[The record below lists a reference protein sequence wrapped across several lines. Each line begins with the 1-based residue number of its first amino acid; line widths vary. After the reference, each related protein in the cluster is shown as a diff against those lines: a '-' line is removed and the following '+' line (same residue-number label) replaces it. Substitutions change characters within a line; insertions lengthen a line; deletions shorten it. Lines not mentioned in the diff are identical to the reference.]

1 MPKPKEPEA
10 KGALEVSRRG
20 FLTGAGAVISSSLV
34 AGTEA
39 LRAAPESSGAAVAGP
54 GKVDIA
60 LAVNGTERRLALEP
74 RVTLLDALRF
84 ELDLTGAKKVCDR
97 GTCGACTVT
106 IDGKPAYACS
116 VLAIQVRGKDIRTV
130 EGLAQGDRLHPIQQA
145 FVDNDAQQ
153 CGYCTP
159 GFVMAC
165 KAFLDKNPNPT
176 LDQVRTGL
184 GGNLCRCGTYVGVA
198 QAVLQSSE
206 SQTGSL
212 VVEGRNHA

>member
-39 LRAAPESSGAAVAGP
+39 LRAAPESSGAAAAGP
-54 GKVDIA
+54 GKVD
-60 LAVNGTERRLALEP
+60 LRLTVNGAERGLALEP

-84 ELDLTGAKKVCDR
+84 EMDLTGAKKVCDR

-116 VLAIQVRGKDIRTV
+116 VLAIQVQGKDIRTV

-206 SQTGSL
+206 SRTGSL
-212 VVEGRNHA
+212 VGEGRNHA

>member
-1 MPKPKEPEA
+1 MPKPKEPEV
-10 KGALEVSRRG
+10 KGALDVSRRG

-54 GKVDIA
+54 GKVD
-60 LAVNGTERRLALEP
+60 LTLTVNGAERALALEP

-116 VLAIQVRGKDIRTV
+116 LLAIQVQGKDIRTV

-212 VVEGRNHA
+212 AGEGRNHA

>member
-1 MPKPKEPEA
+1 MPRPKEPEG

-39 LRAAPESSGAAVAGP
+39 LQATPESSGTAVVGP
-54 GKVDIA
+54 GKVSIT
-60 LAVNGTERRLALEP
+60 LKVNGAERTLSLEP
-74 RVTLLDALRF
+74 RITLLDALRY
-84 ELDLTGAKKVCDR
+84 ELELTGAKKVCDR

-116 VLAIQVRGKDIRTV
+116 VLAIQGKGKDIRTV
-130 EGLAQGDRLHPIQQA
+130 EGLARGDRLHPIQQA

-176 LDQVRTGL
+176 LDQIRTGL

-198 QAVLQSSE
+198 QAVLQSSKT
-206 SQTGSL
+206 QTGSL
-212 VVEGRNHA
+212 VGERRNHA

>member
-60 LAVNGTERRLALEP
+60 LTVNGTERRLALEP

-97 GTCGACTVT
+97 GTCGACTIT
-106 IDGKPAYACS
+106 IDGRPAYACS
-116 VLAIQVRGKDIRTV
+116 VLAIQVQGKDIRTV

>member
-20 FLTGAGAVISSSLV
+20 FLTGAGAVISSGLV

-39 LRAAPESSGAAVAGP
+39 LRAAPESAGAAVAGP
-54 GKVDIA
+54 GKVN
-60 LAVNGTERRLALEP
+60 LTLTVNGTERRLALEP

-116 VLAIQVRGKDIRTV
+116 VLAIQVQGKDIRTV

-212 VVEGRNHA
+212 VGEGRSHA